1 MPNIT
6 EAEIAATSEFVR
18 LLRKHGANMGN
29 DLNALIAAG
38 HLDPHDKVRLVI
50 SADNIKQM
58 SPNFD
63 SLPLIP
69 SLFMKLGAPESST
82 MVNSM
87 ITGTGAI
94 TAGYSALRLKV
105 TTNPTAKGFYAAS
118 IAFSSGA
125 VASGGVAVLTRM
137 CKVSEVALLSEVM
150 GGAFL
155 WLGEMAHAQALRAE
169 GKPIPP
175 HLQKWAKRRIPLRRT
190 FDNNQNLS
198 FVMPG
203 NFHGMSAIGL
213 SDIIECIPFETIGK
227 IVGVGLTAYGY
238 YKIVVTSYRYSQKL
252 ITKFKEH
259 QQNKLK
265 KYRSTL
271 LHRQINFLV
280 ISICNRPSVRRRLL
294 NNYQL
299 KVS

>member
-1 MPNIT
+1 
-6 EAEIAATSEFVR
+6 
-18 LLRKHGANMGN
+18 
-29 DLNALIAAG
+29 
-38 HLDPHDKVRLVI
+38 
-50 SADNIKQM
+50 
-58 SPNFD
+58 
-63 SLPLIP
+63 
-69 SLFMKLGAPESST
+69 
-82 MVNSM
+82 M
-87 ITGTGAI
+87 ITGTGVI
-94 TAGYSALRLKV
+94 TAGYSALKFKV

-190 FDNNQNLS
+190 FDDNQNLS

-265 KYRSTL
+265 KYRSKL

-280 ISICNRPSVRRRLL
+280 ISICNCPSVRRRLL
-294 NNYQL
+294 IYYQL
-299 KVS
+299 KIS

>member
-29 DLNALIAAG
+29 DVNALIAEG
-38 HLDPHDKVRLVI
+38 HLDPHDKVRFVI
-50 SADNIKQM
+50 SADNIRQM

-82 MVNSM
+82 VVNSM
-87 ITGTGAI
+87 ITGTGVI
-94 TAGYSALRLKV
+94 TAGYSAIRLKV
-105 TTNPTAKGFYAAS
+105 TTNPAAKGFYAAS

-125 VASGGVAVLTRM
+125 VASGGVAVMTRM
-137 CKVSEVALLSEVM
+137 CKVSEVALLSEVI

-175 HLQKWAKRRIPLRRT
+175 HLQKWAKPRIPLRRT
-190 FDNNQNLS
+190 FDNNQNLC

-203 NFHGMSAIGL
+203 NFNGMIGL

-259 QQNKLK
+259 RQNKLK

-271 LHRQINFLV
+271 LRRQINFFV
-280 ISICNRPSVRRRLL
+280 ISICNCPSLHRRLL
-294 NNYQL
+294 IYYQL